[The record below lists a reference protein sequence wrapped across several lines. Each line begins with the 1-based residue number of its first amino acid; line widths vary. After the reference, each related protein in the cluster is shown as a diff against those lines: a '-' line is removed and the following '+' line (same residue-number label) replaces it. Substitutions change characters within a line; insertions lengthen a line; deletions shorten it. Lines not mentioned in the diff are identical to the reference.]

1 MIIYIGMI
9 FWILFVSGVCRKK
22 RVQNKIT
29 GEKEYRATF
38 LCAML
43 SMGIIVFFIG
53 LRSAGADTH
62 AYIKMFNDLPVG
74 IENIKNVIR
83 SDVGEKG
90 FEIFGIFIK
99 TFISQDYHVY
109 LFIIAAISGFCIASV
124 LRRYSAYFT
133 TSMIL
138 FMLAGTFTWMING
151 IRQFLVA
158 SIAFFSVDL
167 ILKKRPILYI
177 LLILLLSTIHT
188 SAIILL
194 PVYFIVR
201 GEAWNKRTM
210 IVLGVSVL
218 IIFFATRFTSFL
230 DSALVGTQYEGA
242 VEQFATDNGS
252 NPIRVLINMVPIIL
266 AFINRK
272 IVKEKGSVFINV
284 CINMSIMGVALS
296 LISMVTS
303 GVLMGRLPIYFNIYN
318 LILLP
323 WLVKKTC
330 GKYRKLVYTAMIMCY
345 TFLFLYENFYVLN
358 FYYVSDILH
367 MSFY

>member
-158 SIAFFSVDL
+158 SIAFFFSRFDFE
-167 ILKKRPILYI
+167 KKTNSIYPFNTIIIDYSYI
-177 LLILLLSTIHT
+177 CNYT
-188 SAIILL
+188 
-194 PVYFIVR
+194 
-201 GEAWNKRTM
+201 
-210 IVLGVSVL
+210 
-218 IIFFATRFTSFL
+218 FTSIFYCKRR
-230 DSALVGTQYEGA
+230 G
-242 VEQFATDNGS
+242 VE
-252 NPIRVLINMVPIIL
+252 
-266 AFINRK
+266 
-272 IVKEKGSVFINV
+272 
-284 CINMSIMGVALS
+284 
-296 LISMVTS
+296 
-303 GVLMGRLPIYFNIYN
+303 
-318 LILLP
+318 
-323 WLVKKTC
+323 
-330 GKYRKLVYTAMIMCY
+330 
-345 TFLFLYENFYVLN
+345 
-358 FYYVSDILH
+358 
-367 MSFY
+367 